1 MQYALL
7 RCTEGRVRDNQY
19 DQTATE
25 KLSLSLAL
33 SLSLCVCV
41 CVCVP
46 ERLRRLD
53 LAGPTPDVCVCVCM
67 CVYVCMYVCLL
78 MLLLKLQINFNVAP
92 RCLSYGPVSRCLPDI
107 AVKWLERRCSTWV
120 GVVSPE
126 NRCISH
132 LCWRICLFVCIDA
145 WSFCFAH

>member
-25 KLSLSLAL
+25 KLSLSI

-41 CVCVP
+41 YACVCLNDSDGWTW
-46 ERLRRLD
+46 RDRHL
-53 LAGPTPDVCVCVCM
+53 TCVCVCM